1 MSKRERKK
9 GKRNK
14 QKVLWER
21 ERNTEK
27 AKKYI
32 RKEKETSNDDFEG
45 NGRS

>member
-27 AKKYI
+27 TKKYS
-32 RKEKETSNDDFEG
+32 RKEKEKRAKELKIRNK
-45 NGRS
+45 